1 MFFGMDY
8 SPDGALYVLRGG
20 TIHVVDEK
28 SGATT
33 RQIPLQG
40 FGWAVLDLA
49 RDGRYAFVASFFTGE
64 VAKVDL
70 ATGQKLGSIQTG
82 AVKALAGVVEYQ
94 GEQG

>member
-1 MFFGMDY
+1 M
-8 SPDGALYVLRGG
+8 
-20 TIHVVDEK
+20 
-28 SGATT
+28 
-33 RQIPLQG
+33 
-40 FGWAVLDLA
+40 LDLA